1 MPELPEVETT
11 RRGVAPQL
19 EGATVQHVIVREA
32 RLRWPIPPEL
42 AANLAGRRVR
52 SVSRRAKYLLLD
64 FEHGTLI
71 VHLGMS
77 GSLRFVA
84 PGTPPEKHDH
94 VDIVLGQ
101 TVLRYRDPRRF
112 GAMLWQQGP
121 AEAHPLL
128 ASLGPEPLSD
138 AFDGGVLFAASR
150 RKGSAIKL
158 MIMDNHVVV
167 GVGNIY
173 ANESLFYAGLHP
185 ARAANSLSREECDRL
200 ATEIKAVLARA
211 IDAGGSTLRDFMDA
225 KGKPGYFQQSYKVYG
240 RRELPCHDCG
250 TLIMEIRQGQR
261 STCFCPHC
269 QPL

>member
-19 EGATVQHVIVREA
+19 EGATVHDVIVREA

-42 AANLAGRRVR
+42 PALLAGRTVR
-52 SVSRRAKYLLLD
+52 SVSRRAKYLLVD

-84 PGTPPEKHDH
+84 PDTPPEKHDH

-121 AEAHPLL
+121 LEAHPLL
-128 ASLGPEPLSD
+128 ARLGPEPLSD
-138 AFDGGVLFAASR
+138 AFDGQRLFEASR

-158 MIMDNHVVV
+158 LIMDNHVVV

-173 ANESLFYAGLHP
+173 ANESLFHAGIHP
-185 ARAANSLSREECDRL
+185 ARAANSLRREECDRL
-200 ATEIKAVLARA
+200 AAEIKSVLARA
-211 IDAGGSTLRDFMDA
+211 IEAGGSTLRDFMDA

-250 TLIMEIRQGQR
+250 TLICEIRQGQR
-261 STCFCPHC
+261 STCYCPHC
-269 QPL
+269 QPM

>member
-19 EGATVQHVIVREA
+19 EGATIREVIVREG

-42 AANLAGRRVR
+42 PALLADRRVR
-52 SVSRRAKYLLLD
+52 SVSRRAKYLLVD

-84 PGTPPEKHDH
+84 PGTMPEKHDH

-128 ASLGPEPLSD
+128 ASLGPEPLSA
-138 AFDGGVLFAASR
+138 AFDGNVLYQASR

-158 MIMDNHVVV
+158 LIMDNHVVV

-173 ANESLFYAGLHP
+173 ANESLFYGGIHP

-200 ATEIKAVLARA
+200 AAEIKAVLARA
-211 IDAGGSTLRDFMDA
+211 IEAGGSTLRDFIDA

-250 TLIMEIRQGQR
+250 TLICEIRQGQR

-269 QPL
+269 QPV